1 MAKRKVKKE
10 VPLTRKQVSRR
21 EKERRQRLI
30 MMGVAAFVGFVIVA
44 ILAYGFYMERI
55 VKPAS
60 PVAVVNGVAI
70 PTTTYQKRV
79 LLQRMNLDTVMNNLQ
94 LQRSGL
100 DPDQDQFLINFID
113 QQLSQLTMQRTLVNG
128 EDFVNELIRE
138 ELITQ
143 AAEESGIV
151 VSSEDVARRIEEDF
165 GYYREPPTPVPSPTG
180 EPITA
185 TAEITPTATP
195 TPMTRAR
202 FAELYGEFLTA
213 LQEAT
218 GMSEAEYG
226 ETVKADLLWDKM
238 EEFVGQQVPTSEL
251 QIHARHILVE
261 TKEEAEAVLE
271 RLEAGE
277 DFAAL
282 AEELSQDPGSGEEGG
297 DLGWFPQGRMVPE
310 FDEVAFSL
318 SPGEISDAVET
329 SFGFH
334 IIMIEERD
342 EERELD
348 PAMLEQRIGEAF
360 QVWLLD
366 LEATATIERYWS
378 EHKVPP
384 E

>member
-1 MAKRKVKKE
+1 
-10 VPLTRKQVSRR
+10 
-21 EKERRQRLI
+21 
-30 MMGVAAFVGFVIVA
+30 
-44 ILAYGFYMERI
+44 
-55 VKPAS
+55 
-60 PVAVVNGVAI
+60 
-70 PTTTYQKRV
+70 
-79 LLQRMNLDTVMNNLQ
+79 MNLDTVMNNLQ

-113 QQLSQLTMQRTLVNG
+113 QQLSQFAMQRTLVDG

-138 ELITQ
+138 ELMRQ

-226 ETVKADLLWDKM
+226 ETVKADLLWDQM

-261 TKEEAEAVLE
+261 TREEAEAVLE

-282 AEELSQDPGSGEEGG
+282 AEELSQDPGSGEDGG

-310 FDEVAFSL
+310 FDEAAFSL
-318 SPGEISDAVET
+318 SPGETSDVVET

-334 IIMIEERD
+334 IILVEERD

-378 EHKVPP
+378 EDKVPP